1 MDLPVEEAM
10 ERMESANIKIAGMTC
25 GGCVNAVTRAL
36 HKVEGVAAVDVS
48 LERGEATVGYDPSRA
63 SKRALFDAV
72 RAAGYEAGD
81 ENEVQAPQPRR
92 GCCG

>member
-1 MDLPVEEAM
+1 M
-10 ERMESANIKIAGMTC
+10 ELANIKIAGMTC

-36 HKVEGVAAVDVS
+36 RKVDGVAAVDVS
-48 LERGEATVGYDPSRA
+48 LERGEAAVYYDSSRA
-63 SKRALFDAV
+63 SKTVLLDAV

-81 ENEVQAPQPRR
+81 AAQVQQLRR

>member
-1 MDLPVEEAM
+1 
-10 ERMESANIKIAGMTC
+10 MESANIKIAGMTC

-36 HKVEGVAAVDVS
+36 RNVEGVVEVDVS
-48 LERGEATVGYDPSRA
+48 LERGEAYVRYDSSRA
-63 SKRALFDAV
+63 TTTALRDAV

-81 ENEVQAPQPRR
+81 TVQAQQPRRR

>member
-1 MDLPVEEAM
+1 
-10 ERMESANIKIAGMTC
+10 MESANIKIAGMTC

-48 LERGEATVGYDPSRA
+48 LERGEATVRYDSSRV
-63 SKRALFDAV
+63 SESALVDAV

-81 ENEVQAPQPRR
+81 AVQAQQPRR